1 MYTAVTIARSESH
14 YVTSVDITIRCP
26 ACGQMFAP
34 KRFGA
39 GLSCARC
46 LKQTAPT
53 VQLAQLLD
61 HWWEPRRWRADL
73 HRPNVNFL
81 LEKLWTANGQ
91 GEALYKGISPK
102 FANYS
107 IFRNL
112 VTRAIARGLDEGW
125 MELEFP
131 DDPLA
136 DDPVYKLNFK
146 DSDRFAREMEGLFPE
161 VDWDETIE
169 VPSGAI
175 VPSQMAKSSKPRG
188 KRR

>member
-1 MYTAVTIARSESH
+1 
-14 YVTSVDITIRCP
+14 VTSVDITIRCP
-26 ACGQMFAP
+26 ACSQMFAP
-34 KRFGA
+34 KLFGSS
-39 GLSCARC
+39 LSCARC
-46 LKQTAPT
+46 LKKVPPT

-91 GEALYKGISPK
+91 GEALYQGIGPK
-102 FANYS
+102 YANYS
-107 IFRNL
+107 IFRNV

-131 DDPLA
+131 EDPLT

-146 DSDRFAREMEGLFPE
+146 DSDRFAREMEALFPE
-161 VDWDETIE
+161 VNWDETIE
-169 VPSGAI
+169 VPSGALI
-175 VPSQMAKSSKPRG
+175 PRETGKSTKRS

>member
-1 MYTAVTIARSESH
+1 VTPI
-14 YVTSVDITIRCP
+14 DITIRCP
-26 ACGQMFAP
+26 SCSQMFAP
-34 KRFGA
+34 RRFGS
-39 GLSCARC
+39 GLSCSRC
-46 LKQTAPT
+46 LKKTPPT

-91 GEALYKGISPK
+91 GEALYRGIGPK
-102 FANYS
+102 YANYS
-107 IFRNL
+107 IFRSL

-125 MELEFP
+125 MELDFP
-131 DDPLA
+131 EDPLA
-136 DDPVYKLNFK
+136 DDPVYKLDFK
-146 DSDRFAREMEGLFPE
+146 DSDRFAREMEALFPE

-169 VPSGAI
+169 VPSGALI
-175 VPSQMAKSSKPRG
+175 PGEMGKSTKPRP